1 MQENRFFNKGNDCD
15 LCKHKFMTGRDGDVE
30 GCRRQENGLTCR
42 FEERDIRMC
51 PICGQEVDR
60 EDYEFSILQER
71 RAEEWM

>member
-42 FEERDIRMC
+42 FEERDMGYHNGVCRIA
-51 PICGQEVDR
+51 GTKA
-60 EDYEFSILQER
+60 QER
-71 RAEEWM
+71 NWFDD